1 MANHD
6 GRWARGRATV
16 AAWLGSPWLRSP
28 RLWRGLL
35 LAGLLGG
42 AFAWAVVVLGIALAM
57 AQQGTE
63 QWWLV
68 LVFGGFVLLMAL
80 AGAYLVVRRSA
91 RAGATE
97 SGEVAARAGTGTPP
111 AQAAVAPEAPQD
123 HAAAAPTPAAPAAP
137 SAVGGSFEPLSERE
151 LEVVRLLATGRS
163 NREIA
168 AELYVATG
176 TVKAHLNNIFR
187 KLEARSRLEA
197 VTRARD
203 LGLLTGRDRK

>member
-6 GRWARGRATV
+6 RRWARWRATV
-16 AAWLGSPWLRSP
+16 AAWRRSPWLRSP

-35 LAGLLGG
+35 LVGLLGG
-42 AFAWAVVVLGIALAM
+42 AFTWAVVVLGIALVM
-57 AQQGTE
+57 AQEGTE

-68 LVFGGFVLLMAL
+68 LIFGGFVLTVAL
-80 AGAYLVVRRSA
+80 VGAYLGFGRGVRSPTTGSA
-91 RAGATE
+91 KAAGRAATGANTAE
-97 SGEVAARAGTGTPP
+97 
-111 AQAAVAPEAPQD
+111 
-123 HAAAAPTPAAPAAP
+123 AAAAPKVPEGRTATEPTLSASATSSAAGP
-137 SAVGGSFEPLSERE
+137 SFEPLSQRE
-151 LEVVRLLATGRS
+151 LEVLQLLATGRS

-197 VTRARD
+197 VTRARELRL
-203 LGLLTGRDRK
+203 LGERDPK

>member
-6 GRWARGRATV
+6 RRWARWRATV
-16 AAWLGSPWLRSP
+16 AAWLRSPWLRSP

-68 LVFGGFVLLMAL
+68 LIFGGFVLTVAL
-80 AGAYLVVRRSA
+80 AGAYLVFGRGARS
-91 RAGATE
+91 RATG
-97 SGEVAARAGTGTPP
+97 SGRAAGRAATGTDT
-111 AQAAVAPEAPQD
+111 AEAISTPEVPEG
-123 HAAAAPTPAAPAAP
+123 HTAAAPTLSAPPAPPGAGP
-137 SAVGGSFEPLSERE
+137 SVEPLSQRE
-151 LEVVRLLATGRS
+151 LEVLQLLATGRS

-197 VTRARD
+197 VTRARE
-203 LGLLTGRDRK
+203 LRLLAGRDRK